1 MSIFSFDK
9 KKSYERMRQA
19 GLRAKKRREERE
31 RKERERKAKLT
42 ATQAKALTS
51 GTGVKFTK
59 KK

>member
-1 MSIFSFDK
+1 
-9 KKSYERMRQA
+9 MRQA
-19 GLRAKKRREERE
+19 GLRAKKRRE
-31 RKERERKAKLT
+31 ERERKAKLT

>member
-9 KKSYERMRQA
+9 KKFNENVKKDW
-19 GLRAKKRREERE
+19 AKMNQRRKERE

-42 ATQAKALTS
+42 ATQAKALTN

>member
-1 MSIFSFDK
+1 
-9 KKSYERMRQA
+9 MRQA
-19 GLRAKKRREERE
+19 GLRAKKRRAERE